1 MIYWHLKILLIIS
14 LTFIYINVEAIQ
26 CKQGKACGNAC
37 IAIHKTCRKQK
48 DTTNNII
55 IIYSWRD
62 LKTGTLYISSQKP
75 EWYKNPKWPKNRPF
89 PETEIILFK

>member
-26 CKQGKACGNAC
+26 CKRGKACGNAC
-37 IAIHKTCRKQK
+37 IAIDKTCHKL
-48 DTTNNII
+48 

-89 PETEIILFK
+89 AETKIILFK